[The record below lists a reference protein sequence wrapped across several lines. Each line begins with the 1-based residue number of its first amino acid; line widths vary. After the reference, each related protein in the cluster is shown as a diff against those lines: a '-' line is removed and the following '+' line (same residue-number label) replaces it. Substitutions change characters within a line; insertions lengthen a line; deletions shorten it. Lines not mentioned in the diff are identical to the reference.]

1 MDTSGGGGGGHAI
14 CLTVEF
20 VLFSSFKPYNWGG
33 TELSTMES
41 LSTFWNVFALYV
53 TPTNLKMLSIGN
65 RFQRM
70 CPPPQFQVHRNL
82 TDSIFA
88 GWCSQVGFEVNI
100 TGAGPRQHPV
110 HVCGAIGFN

>member
-1 MDTSGGGGGGHAI
+1 MLVLVKLLTLLLQYTISEQWTHRGGGGGCGHAI

-53 TPTNLKMLSIGN
+53 TPTTLEDAVN
-65 RFQRM
+65 R
-70 CPPPQFQVHRNL
+70 
-82 TDSIFA
+82 
-88 GWCSQVGFEVNI
+88 
-100 TGAGPRQHPV
+100 
-110 HVCGAIGFN
+110 